1 MFDHPDRIQTLLDE
15 RFGELPVLVLGDV
28 MLDRYLWGDVRRISP
43 EAPVPVVRVGRRSQ
57 APGGAGNV
65 AFNLATCG
73 LRPTLLGVVGD
84 DEAGAALR
92 AHLTA
97 SGIAAEALV
106 ISRTRP
112 TTTKT
117 RIIGGHQQM
126 LRLDD
131 EHDDALTPDDR
142 TALDATADRLLAAGD
157 FAAVIL
163 SDYGK
168 GVLNAELCLS
178 VIATARRRGIPVL
191 VDPKGRDWAR
201 YRGAT
206 TIKPNLG
213 ELADATGLRS
223 SDGPGLEQAGQRLV
237 RDLELAFLA
246 FSRGSDGVSVLSSDR
261 ATTIPTEAQEVFDVS
276 GAGDTMVALLA
287 AGLANGL
294 APVEAAR
301 LANLAAGIVVGKVGT
316 VPVHLDELR
325 DRFTAAQHGCTGKV
339 MTWAQA
345 TIRVAA
351 WQHAGRTV
359 VFTNGCFDLLHP
371 GHIRLLEQARDAGDR
386 LVLGL
391 NSDDSVRRLKGPTR
405 PVNTQADRAAVLA
418 ALASVDAVVVFTQ
431 DTPLEL
437 ITALRPQ
444 VLVKGADYSE
454 AAIVGATEVLGWGG
468 EVRRIGLV
476 PGKSS
481 TAMIERSTSTS
492 GTGSGTKREQG

>member
-1 MFDHPDRIQTLLDE
+1 MFTHPDRIQSLLDD
-15 RFGELPVLVLGDV
+15 RFGALPVLVLGDV

-43 EAPVPVVRVGRRSQ
+43 EAPVPVVRVARRSQ

-65 AFNLATCG
+65 ALNLATCG
-73 LRPTLLGVVGD
+73 LKPTLLGVVGD
-84 DEAGAALR
+84 DEAGMALR
-92 AHLTA
+92 TLLA
-97 SGIAAEALV
+97 SQGISAQAMV
-106 ISRTRP
+106 VSSTRP

-117 RIIGGHQQM
+117 RVIGGHQQM

-131 EHDDALTPDDR
+131 EHDDALSVGDR
-142 TALDATADRLLAAGD
+142 EALDAAAHSLLTSGD

-168 GVLNAELCLS
+168 GVLNAELCQR
-178 VIATARRRGIPVL
+178 VILRARAVNIPVL

-213 ELADATGLRS
+213 ELAEATGIRS
-223 SDGPGLEQAGQRLV
+223 SDGTALEHAGQQLV
-237 RDLELAFLA
+237 SDLELSFLA
-246 FSRGSDGVSVLSSDR
+246 FSRGGDGVSVLTSSA

-294 APVEAAR
+294 DPVEAAR
-301 LANLAAGIVVGKVGT
+301 LANLAAGIVVGHVGT
-316 VPVHLDELR
+316 VPVPLDELR
-325 DRFTAAQHGCTGKV
+325 DRFTAVQHGCTGKV

-345 TIRVAA
+345 AARTAA
-351 WQHAGRTV
+351 WQTAGRRV

-386 LVLGL
+386 LVVGL
-391 NSDDSVRRLKGPTR
+391 NSDASVRRLKGPTR
-405 PVNTQADRAAVLA
+405 PVNSEADRGTVLA
-418 ALASVDAVVVFTQ
+418 ALSSVDAVVVFDQ
-431 DTPLEL
+431 DTPLDL
-437 ITALRPQ
+437 ILALKPQ
-444 VLVKGADYSE
+444 VLVKGADYVES
-454 AAIVGATEVLGWGG
+454 AIVGAAEVRSWGG
-468 EVRRIGLV
+468 DVVRIGLV

-481 TAMIERSTSTS
+481 TAMIERS
-492 GTGSGTKREQG
+492 KN